1 VTTIA
6 RAVNDNFVVAQR
18 LWTESDPVLAR
29 RYGLANAI
37 RRGVVCF
44 SAASFPEPFGDLA
57 IGFGVHSPPTRAAL
71 DAVVAYYAGL
81 RQAPRIALLGRL
93 APQAVAR
100 QLRGAGLREAEPQ
113 HHVFVRRGRTR
124 PRSTLEPDVLVER
137 VSSVADGA
145 VPLAFLARSGFGGR
159 GPLADYFTRTRI
171 AMLRSHPRTAI
182 AVRATRSGEPAGSG
196 IVIVSSGA
204 ASLWSGSVLP
214 AHRGHG
220 IQRALI
226 AERVHIAIARGA
238 RVCFSLAEL
247 GGRSARNLK
256 AMGFA
261 DVGPLR
267 VFTT

>member
-6 RAVNDNFVVAQR
+6 RPVNDNFVVAQR
-18 LWTESDPVLAR
+18 LWTRSDPVLAR

-37 RRGVVCF
+37 RHGVVCF

-57 IGFGVHSPPTRAAL
+57 IGFGVHRPASRVAL
-71 DAVVAYYAGL
+71 DAVLGYYAGL
-81 RQAPRIALLGRL
+81 RQAPRIAVLGRL
-93 APQAVAR
+93 ARQAVAR
-100 QLRGAGLREAEPQ
+100 HLRGAGLRETEPQ
-113 HHVFVRRGRTR
+113 HHVFVRRSRVA
-124 PRSTLEPDVLVER
+124 PRSTLEPDVALER
-137 VSSVADGA
+137 VVARDA
-145 VPLAFLARSGFGGR
+145 APLAFLARSGFGGR
-159 GPLADYFTRTRI
+159 GPVADYFTRTRI
-171 AMLRSHPRTAI
+171 AMLRSHPRTAV

-226 AERVHIAIARGA
+226 AERVRIAFARGA
-238 RVCFSLAEL
+238 QVCFSLAEP
-247 GGRSARNLK
+247 GGRSARNLM

-267 VFTT
+267 VFTTS

>member
-1 VTTIA
+1 MTTLA
-6 RAVNDNFVVAQR
+6 HAVNDNFVVAQR
-18 LWTESDPVLAR
+18 LWTQSDPVLAR
-29 RYGLANAI
+29 RYGLANAT

-57 IGFGVHSPPTRAAL
+57 IGFGVHRPPTGGAL
-71 DAVVAYYAGL
+71 DAVLAYYAGL
-81 RQAPRIALLGRL
+81 HQAPRIAVLGRL
-93 APQAVAR
+93 APPAVAR

-113 HHVFVRRGRTR
+113 HHVFVRRGRAA
-124 PRSTLEPDVLVER
+124 PRSTLEPDVALER
-137 VSSVADGA
+137 VVARDA
-145 VPLAFLARSGFGGR
+145 APLAFLAQSGFGGR
-159 GPLADYFTRTRI
+159 GPIADYFTRTRI
-171 AMLRSHPRTAI
+171 AMLRSHPRTAV
-182 AVRATRSGEPAGSG
+182 AVRAARSGEPAGSG

-226 AERVHIAIARGA
+226 AERVRIAIAHGA
-238 RVCFSLAEL
+238 RVCFSLAEP

-256 AMGFA
+256 AIGFA
-261 DVGPLR
+261 DVGPLL

>member
-18 LWTESDPVLAR
+18 LWTQGDPVLAR

-57 IGFGVHSPPTRAAL
+57 IGFGVHQAPTRAAL
-71 DAVVAYYAGL
+71 DAVLAHYAGL
-81 RQAPRIALLGRL
+81 RLAPRIALLGRL
-93 APQAVAR
+93 APQGVAR
-100 QLRGAGLREAEPQ
+100 LLRGAGLREAEPQ
-113 HHVFVRRGRTR
+113 HHLFVRRGRTT
-124 PRSTLEPDVLVER
+124 PRQTLEPDVAIGLVR
-137 VSSVADGA
+137 ANDA
-145 VPLAFLARSGFGGR
+145 APLAFLAQSGFGG
-159 GPLADYFTRTRI
+159 GGQVAEYFTRTRI
-171 AMLRSHPRTAI
+171 AMLRGHPRTAV
-182 AVRATRSGEPAGSG
+182 AVRATRDGEPAGSG

-226 AERVHIAIARGA
+226 AERVRLAIARGA
-238 RVCFSLAEL
+238 RVCFSLAEP
-247 GGRSARNLK
+247 GGRSARNLR
-256 AMGFA
+256 AMGFG

>member
-1 VTTIA
+1 MTTIA

-57 IGFGVHSPPTRAAL
+57 IGFGVHRPPTSATL
-71 DAVVAYYAGL
+71 DTVVAYYAGL
-81 RQAPRIALLGRL
+81 RLPPRIALLGRL
-93 APQAVAR
+93 APQAAAR

-113 HHVFVRRGRTR
+113 HHVFVRRGRTP
-124 PRSTLEPDVLVER
+124 PRSKVEPDVRVER
-137 VSSVADGA
+137 VAPDDA
-145 VPLAFLARSGFGGR
+145 APLASLAQSGFGGR
-159 GPLADYFTRTRI
+159 GPIADYFTRTRI
-171 AMLRSHPRTAI
+171 AMLRSHPRTAV
-182 AVRATRSGEPAGSG
+182 AVRATRSGQPAGSG

-226 AERVHIAIARGA
+226 AERVRIAIARGA
-238 RVCFSLAEL
+238 PVCFSLAEL
-247 GGRSARNLK
+247 GGRSARNLR

>member
-18 LWTESDPVLAR
+18 LWTQSDPVLAR

-57 IGFGVHSPPTRAAL
+57 IGFGVHKPPTRATL
-71 DAVVAYYAGL
+71 DAVLAHYAGL
-81 RQAPRIALLGRL
+81 RLAPRIALLGRL

-100 QLRGAGLREAEPQ
+100 HLRAAGLREAEPQ
-113 HHVFVRRGRTR
+113 HHVFVRRGRATA
-124 PRSTLEPDVLVER
+124 RSTLEPDVALER
-137 VSSVADGA
+137 VAAHDA
-145 VPLAFLARSGFGGR
+145 APLAFLAQSGFGGR
-159 GPLADYFTRTRI
+159 GPIADYFTRTRI
-171 AMLRSHPRTAI
+171 AMLRSHPRTAV

-226 AERVHIAIARGA
+226 AERVRIAIARGA
-238 RVCFSLAEL
+238 RVCFSLAEP

-256 AMGFA
+256 AMGFS

>member
-6 RAVNDNFVVAQR
+6 RAVHANFIVAQR
-18 LWTESDPVLAR
+18 LWTQADPVLAR
-29 RYGLANAI
+29 RYGLANAV

-57 IGFGVHSPPTRAAL
+57 IGFGVERPPTRAAL
-71 DAVVAYYAGL
+71 DAVLAYYAGL
-81 RQAPRIALLGRL
+81 GQAPRIAVLGRL
-93 APQAVAR
+93 AAQAVAR
-100 QLRGAGLREAEPQ
+100 QLRRAGLHEAAPQ
-113 HHVFVRRGRTR
+113 HHVFVRRGRVVPRTR
-124 PRSTLEPDVLVER
+124 LEAQ
-137 VSSVADGA
+137 VALEAIEARDA
-145 VPLAFLARSGFGGR
+145 APLALLAQAGFGGR
-159 GPLADYFTRTRI
+159 GPIAEYFTRTRI
-171 AMLRSHPRTAI
+171 AMLRSHPRMAA
-182 AVRATRSGEPAGSG
+182 AVRATRNGEPAGSG

-226 AERVHIAIARGA
+226 AERVRIAIARGA
-238 RVCFSLAEL
+238 RVCFSLAEP
-247 GGRSARNLK
+247 GGRSARNLR

>member
-18 LWTESDPVLAR
+18 LWTQADPALAR

-57 IGFGVHSPPTRAAL
+57 IGFGVHRPPTRATL
-71 DAVVAYYAGL
+71 DAVLAHYAGL
-81 RQAPRIALLGRL
+81 RLAPRIALLGRL

-113 HHVFVRRGRTR
+113 HHVFVRRGRVV
-124 PRSTLEPDVLVER
+124 PRSRLEPDVALDR
-137 VSSVADGA
+137 VGA
-145 VPLAFLARSGFGGR
+145 RDAAPLAFLAQSGFGGR
-159 GPLADYFTRTRI
+159 GPVAEYFTRTRI
-171 AMLRSHPRTAI
+171 AMLRSHPRTAV
-182 AVRATRSGEPAGSG
+182 AVRATRAGEPAGSG

-226 AERVHIAIARGA
+226 AERVRIAVARGA
-238 RVCFSLAEL
+238 RVCFSLAEP
-247 GGRSARNLK
+247 GGRSAGNLT
-256 AMGFA
+256 AIGFG

>member
-6 RAVNDNFVVAQR
+6 RAVSDNFVVAQR
-18 LWTESDPVLAR
+18 LWTQSDPVLAR

-57 IGFGVHSPPTRAAL
+57 IGFGVRRPPTRVAL
-71 DAVVAYYAGL
+71 DAVLAYYAGL
-81 RQAPRIALLGRL
+81 RQAPRIAILGRL
-93 APQAVAR
+93 APQALAR
-100 QLRGAGLREAEPQ
+100 LLQGAGLHEAEPQ
-113 HHVFVRRGRTR
+113 HHVFVRRGRVAA
-124 PRSTLEPDVLVER
+124 RSTLEPGVVLER
-137 VSSVADGA
+137 VVAHDA
-145 VPLAFLARSGFGGR
+145 APLAFLAQSGFGGR
-159 GPLADYFTRTRI
+159 GPIADYFTRTRI
-171 AMLRSHPRTAI
+171 AMLRSHPRTAVAI
-182 AVRATRSGEPAGSG
+182 RATRSGEPAGSG

-226 AERVHIAIARGA
+226 AERVRIAIARGA
-238 RVCFSLAEL
+238 RVCFSLAEP
-247 GGRSARNLK
+247 GGRSARNLN